1 MLAAS
6 LSSKTLA
13 QSSLAMG
20 PRSHHPFLGGGTPRS
35 RATGDTHSRGHSLHH
50 REGAGAVD
58 PTPHQPSAPTSAW
71 GHRLPG
77 SGAAWGP
84 AVSLTPDARLQGQFS
99 SFPPGER
106 CGQVWPLTSYPG
118 SPRSPG
124 GPRAGCKTQ
133 EESQRET
140 ASGQVGWAGDGRSL
154 TWHSK
159 EQHCGRS
166 DRGTRQR
173 ARAQPRW
180 QPALCLLVGEEA
192 PAVRGGG
199 SGEGAY
205 HLLHVI
211 FLKNEREKSVHLPA
225 GPGPRGRPR
234 GGGRGSQSCRRWCR
248 WSG

>member
-1 MLAAS
+1 MFA
-6 LSSKTLA
+6 
-13 QSSLAMG
+13 
-20 PRSHHPFLGGGTPRS
+20 PPLGGGTPRS

-180 QPALCLLVGEEA
+180 QPALCLLVGEGA

-234 GGGRGSQSCRRWCR
+234 GGGRGSQSCRRWCG